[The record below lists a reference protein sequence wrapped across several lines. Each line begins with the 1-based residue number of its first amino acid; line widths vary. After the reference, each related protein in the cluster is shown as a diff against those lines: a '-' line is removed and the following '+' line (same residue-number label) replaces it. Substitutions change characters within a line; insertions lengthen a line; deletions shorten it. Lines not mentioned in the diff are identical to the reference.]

1 MDGDLVYRGY
11 SHSYLFLPQVP
22 GSFQFSIEASN
33 PNGSVANSQELKV
46 IVLPGQD
53 SSDLWS
59 TGMVWNYTL
68 THTPYFQQN
77 KSYTTIGSETV
88 EDAFGDPVESYLLR
102 ITDTEYE
109 EGEKAFRW
117 VDAANLM
124 TVHTHWVDSPLVS
137 SYYQEGFLG
146 WRFTDSEGS
155 AVNPLAVQTDER
167 FFLHFNRT
175 NVIGVPGHPNGYDD
189 TTNIVRVVHDV
200 DVTTI
205 AGNFTATYLEITDQS
220 DGVIS
225 WEMWY
230 NETVR
235 NWVKVVDRI
244 PGSHSDM
251 VEWELTSFKVPLTPQ
266 FITEGGIKMTDDD
279 FIVEWAIFQG
289 AEIYELRENGELIY
303 TGVETSFEINDRS
316 DGAYTYDLTAVMES
330 GTEIAGDSV
339 QLQVSFVLEPPVFET
354 DSLSVDGGP
363 TMVRWS
369 PVEDANRYTVVLIDS
384 TGNLEVAYEGPSTEA
399 QLDSLAPGINRIRV
413 MATMADGTYSDY
425 SDSIFITVS
434 DVQQTESTPIAI
446 MFITLGLILLAAAVM
461 WRRVDR

>member
-1 MDGDLVYRGY
+1 M
-11 SHSYLFLPQVP
+11 
-22 GSFQFSIEASN
+22 
-33 PNGSVANSQELKV
+33 
-46 IVLPGQD
+46 
-53 SSDLWS
+53 
-59 TGMVWNYTL
+59 
-68 THTPYFQQN
+68 
-77 KSYTTIGSETV
+77 
-88 EDAFGDPVESYLLR
+88 
-102 ITDTEYE
+102 
-109 EGEKAFRW
+109 
-117 VDAANLM
+117 
-124 TVHTHWVDSPLVS
+124 
-137 SYYQEGFLG
+137 
-146 WRFTDSEGS
+146 
-155 AVNPLAVQTDER
+155 
-167 FFLHFNRT
+167 HFNRT